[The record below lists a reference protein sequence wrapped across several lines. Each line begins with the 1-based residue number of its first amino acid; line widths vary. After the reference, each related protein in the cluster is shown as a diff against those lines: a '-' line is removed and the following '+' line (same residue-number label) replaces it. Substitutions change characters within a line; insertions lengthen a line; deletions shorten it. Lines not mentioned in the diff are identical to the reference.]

1 MTSPRV
7 GLKQIF
13 AAKRVVR
20 KAMAK
25 RAARK
30 YTYAWDQVMKEAN
43 GTHPKSKK
51 LPPGFTGT
59 NKQKFERALL
69 YKNRIIN
76 QAIRNPKNYSRPIY
90 RGVYGV
96 EANLLR
102 RNKELHKKQLS
113 SFSKNYSIA
122 KRFAGYDGIVLM
134 MNNNK
139 LPSINFTSG
148 NFQSE
153 FAPGGKYNERNEQE
167 VLLPPGKFTV
177 KKGIYRTPNNTLN
190 LYKVNFVPNRPNTS
204 HLHTH
209 RRPGGVHSV
218 NSKGRTI
225 FKGAKGG
232 LYKLTSS
239 GKKKYLII

>member
-30 YTYAWDQVMKEAN
+30 YTHAWDKVMKEAN
-43 GTHPKSKK
+43 GTYPKSKK

-76 QAIRNPKNYSRPIY
+76 QAIRNPKNYSRSIY

-102 RNKELHKKQLS
+102 RNREIHKKQLS

-134 MNNNK
+134 MNTTNKK
-139 LPSINFTSG
+139 LPSLNFTSG

-153 FAPGGKYNERNEQE
+153 FAPGGKYNEQNEQE

-177 KKGIYRTPNNTLN
+177 KAIYRTANKNV
-190 LYKVNFVPNRPNTS
+190 YKVNFVANRPNTS
-204 HLHTH
+204 YLHTH

-232 LYKLTSS
+232 LYKLTST
-239 GKKKYLII
+239 GKKKYTSV